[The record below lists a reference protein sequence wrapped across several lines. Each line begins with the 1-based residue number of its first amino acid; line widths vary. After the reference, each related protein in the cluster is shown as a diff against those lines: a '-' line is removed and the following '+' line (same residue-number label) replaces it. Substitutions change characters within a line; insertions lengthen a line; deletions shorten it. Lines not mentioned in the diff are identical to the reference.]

1 MDRKHLSISSV
12 SLIRE
17 THTIGDHFKYKD
29 KQAHLE
35 RCNVVYKL
43 KCSCGQACIGQ
54 TQRNLK
60 FRLNEHNHLRS
71 NHQSTD
77 VINHLYPYPGHF
89 MDFKNPEILAS
100 AFNYRELI
108 IN

>member
-1 MDRKHLSISSV
+1 MDRKYFNISSV

-17 THTIGDHFKYKD
+17 THTTGDHFKYKD

-43 KCSCGQACIGQ
+43 KYSCGQFCIGQ

-60 FRLNEHNHLRS
+60 FRLNEHNPLRS
-71 NHQSTD
+71 DHQSTD
-77 VINHLYPYPGHF
+77 VINHLYKYPGHF
-89 MDFKNPEILAS
+89 HGL
-100 AFNYRELI
+100 
-108 IN
+108 